1 MTFRLSSEAGGFA
14 TVLIAVTWLTGY
26 SLDVIRHVY
35 DGKRFLP
42 AIRFSRNLKN
52 GIVLLCSRVI
62 WGIIA
67 LLSIETFRS
76 NISEPA
82 LEAWILNLAV
92 IVLFVGLVLEYQIA
106 MARFALE
113 DRPGRAF
120 AIRSNVAILVRNP
133 RKSIALAFSLA
144 GLGLLYLLPL
154 KAIYETLPWHKLWQL
169 DDVGVVAVIYRLR
182 IRAVLPNPAFFQLV
196 PGRAARSSIVNEA
209 YSC

>member
-1 MTFRLSSEAGGFA
+1 M
-14 TVLIAVTWLTGY
+14 
-26 SLDVIRHVY
+26 
-35 DGKRFLP
+35 
-42 AIRFSRNLKN
+42 
-52 GIVLLCSRVI
+52 
-62 WGIIA
+62 
-67 LLSIETFRS
+67 
-76 NISEPA
+76 
-82 LEAWILNLAV
+82 

-169 DDVGVVAVIYRLR
+169 DDVGVVALFIACVF
-182 IRAVLPNPAFFQLV
+182 VLFFLIQHFSSLYLVAQL
-196 PGRAARSSIVNEA
+196 ARRS
-209 YSC
+209 